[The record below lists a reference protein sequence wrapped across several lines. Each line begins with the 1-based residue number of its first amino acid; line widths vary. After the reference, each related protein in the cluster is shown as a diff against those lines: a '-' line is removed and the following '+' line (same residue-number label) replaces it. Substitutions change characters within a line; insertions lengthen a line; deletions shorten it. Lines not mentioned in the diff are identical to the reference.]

1 MKLLSYCVYV
11 LLSLK
16 DSKFYIGSTSSLP
29 QRLKDHEAGRNTSTK
44 NRRPFILVFCEYYL
58 SKSDMI
64 RREKYLKT
72 SVGKKGLKLMIRKTL
87 VDLGL

>member
-1 MKLLSYCVYV
+1 
-11 LLSLK
+11 
-16 DSKFYIGSTSSLP
+16 
-29 QRLKDHEAGRNTSTK
+29 
-44 NRRPFILVFCEYYL
+44 LVFCEYYL